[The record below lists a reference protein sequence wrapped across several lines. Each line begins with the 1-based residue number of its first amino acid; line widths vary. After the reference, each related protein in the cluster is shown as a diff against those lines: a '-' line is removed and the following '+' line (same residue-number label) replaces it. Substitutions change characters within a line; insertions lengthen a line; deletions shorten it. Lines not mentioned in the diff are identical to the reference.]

1 MSTVFVMVC
10 PHKGAPI
17 PKEIRDFRNKVH
29 VWMEGALGMKL
40 AKIASDHP
48 NEIFSKERGM
58 LLINC
63 NTTSNDSDPSHV
75 YVYNAYKR
83 CIYIGGTSLLII
95 EKNDDPAKI
104 GELLGIKG
112 KCFTF
117 LALEEKRYKEKKL
130 NFFELIDNVN
140 DV

>member
-1 MSTVFVMVC
+1 MSTVFVMVW

-17 PKEIRDFRNKVH
+17 PKQIRDFRNKVH

-58 LLINC
+58 FLINC

-75 YVYNAYKR
+75 YV
-83 CIYIGGTSLLII
+83 CSQM
-95 EKNDDPAKI
+95 
-104 GELLGIKG
+104 
-112 KCFTF
+112 
-117 LALEEKRYKEKKL
+117 
-130 NFFELIDNVN
+130 FELIIFFQIVGYFD
-140 DV
+140 DVVSLPK